1 MWIGRIELKH
11 IAPVLAAGAVVAGM
25 AGAPM
30 AVADSE
36 ICTNLNTAA
45 TKCQKP
51 GNVEVNDS
59 LSRANT
65 MMPWAAFG
73 GYTGGP
79 YLGTLGGGNR

>member
-1 MWIGRIELKH
+1 MRIGLKYLTP
-11 IAPVLAAGAVVAGM
+11 ILAAGAVVAGF
-25 AGAPM
+25 AGTPRA
-30 AVADSE
+30 AADSE

-59 LSRANT
+59 LSHANT
-65 MMPWAAFG
+65 TSPWYAQG

-79 YLGTLGGGNR
+79 YFGTLGGGAR